1 MDDFGIFARDL
12 GYKPQGK
19 SAPMKSSG
27 IGSDRSSAAPF
38 SDDQFSDVFGGPP
51 KYSSSNSN
59 ANAAS
64 SMSDFDYDSI
74 FKASKNEVKSKW
86 DSAPSDPVY
95 DKPVYD
101 DDIFDGLPGL
111 KSKTVSSGSKFEEN
125 VFADIASSPRMGSSG
140 RDHFD
145 ELLGNLNRK
154 DKPEPKNKNITRT
167 ATDFDDLL
175 PGFGTNTPNNR
186 YSSTCLPNSFCI
198 FSFINLYL
206 LKWKFTTLDLVSG
219 PTGRVQYG
227 YF

>member
-27 IGSDRSSAAPF
+27 IGSDRSSSAPF

-51 KYSSSNSN
+51 KYSSANSS

-74 FKASKNEVKSKW
+74 FKASKNEAKGDVKSKW

-111 KSKTVSSGSKFEEN
+111 KSKSEVSSNKFEEN
-125 VFADIASSPRMGSSG
+125 VFANVISSPRKWSSG
-140 RDHFD
+140 DHFD

-154 DKPEPKNKNITRT
+154 EKAEPKNKNISRT
-167 ATDFDDLL
+167 ASDFDDLL
-175 PGFGTNTPNNR
+175 PGFGSGSPSNR
-186 YSSTCLPNSFCI
+186 YFYTSISSLSLSNCC
-198 FSFINLYL
+198 
-206 LKWKFTTLDLVSG
+206 
-219 PTGRVQYG
+219 
-227 YF
+227 